1 MHLGRTFAFYFAWK
15 VAKSILACFAL
26 LLVLIVFLD
35 YVELFYR
42 TFTREGFNAW
52 YVFLFALFRMPTTA
66 EVALPLATLFGSLAA
81 FTIANRRLELVIAR
95 AAGLSAWQFL
105 LPGAVVGLLFGV
117 VATTL
122 YNPLAS
128 YLLNQSIGIWSGTM
142 DGAAQGLRRTGHL
155 LWARQDGRDGEWI
168 MSVEDAGDEGFNL
181 IGVTVFRLDPEGRL
195 AERVAAGG
203 ATLDGDE
210 WVLRDA
216 RVTAVGQGLEQG
228 SLQAVDEYRIHT
240 YLQPDQIREA
250 FAVTD
255 SISFWSLPRLIRLAE
270 QASLPSD
277 RFQMRYQALLAR
289 PLVLLAMVLLAGVVC
304 LRFARMGGT
313 GPLILA
319 GIVAGFVLYV
329 LNEITSDLGSSGIVS
344 PVIAAW
350 LPAGLA
356 TLTAISL
363 LLRQEDG

>member
-1 MHLGRTFAFYFAWK
+1 MHLGRTFALYFAWK
-15 VAKSILACFAL
+15 VAKAVLACFAL
-26 LLVLIVFLD
+26 LLVLIVALD
-35 YVELFYR
+35 YIELFYR
-42 TFTREGFNAW
+42 TFSRDGFNPW

-128 YLLNQSIGIWSGTM
+128 YLLNRSIGVWSSMEGS
-142 DGAAQGLRRTGHL
+142 AAQGLRRTGQL
-155 LWARQDGRDGEWI
+155 FWARQDGRDGEWI
-168 MSVEDAGDEGFNL
+168 MSVENTGDEGFNL
-181 IGVTVFRLDPEGRL
+181 VGVTVFRLDPEGRL
-195 AERVAAGG
+195 AERVTAAS
-203 ATLDGDE
+203 ATLDRDE
-210 WVLRDA
+210 WSLKDA
-216 RVTAVGQGLEQG
+216 RVTIVGGGAV
-228 SLQAVDEYRIHT
+228 QAMDEYRIHT

-255 SISFWSLPRLIRLAE
+255 SISFWSLPRLIRLSE

-277 RFQMRYQALLAR
+277 RFRMRYQALLAR

-304 LRFARMGGT
+304 LRFSRLGST

-329 LNEITSDLGSSGIVS
+329 VNEITSDLGSSGVVS
-344 PVIAAW
+344 AVVAAW

-356 TLTAISL
+356 TLTAVAL
-363 LLRQEDG
+363 LLRREDG

>member
-1 MHLGRTFAFYFAWK
+1 MHLGRTFAVYFAWK
-15 VAKSILACFAL
+15 VAKSILACFAI

-35 YVELFYR
+35 YIELFYR

-81 FTIANRRLELVIAR
+81 FTVANRRLELVIAR

-105 LPGAVVGLLFGV
+105 LPGAVVGLLIGV
-117 VATTL
+117 LATTV

-128 YLLNQSIGIWSGTM
+128 FLLNRSIGIWATTM
-142 DGAAQGLRRTGHL
+142 DGAAQGLRQTGDL
-155 LWARQDGRDGEWI
+155 MWARQDGRDGEWI
-168 MSVEDAGDEGFNL
+168 MSVSDTGDEGL
-181 IGVTVFRLDPEGRL
+181 TLLGVTVFRLDDAGRF
-195 AERVAAGG
+195 AERVAANS
-203 ATLDGDE
+203 ATLVGEE

-216 RVTAVGQGLEQG
+216 RITASGRPV
-228 SLQAVDEYRIHT
+228 QAVEEYRIHT
-240 YLQPDQIREA
+240 YLKPDQIREA

-255 SISFWSLPRLIRLAE
+255 SISFWSLPRLIRIAD
-270 QASLPSD
+270 QASLPSE
-277 RFQMRYQALLAR
+277 RFRMRYQALLAR

-304 LRFARMGGT
+304 LRFSRMGGT

-329 LNEITSDLGSSGIVS
+329 INEITSDLGSSGVVS
-344 PVIAAW
+344 AVIAAW
-350 LPAGLA
+350 LPAVLA
-356 TLTAISL
+356 TLTAVAL